1 MTARFSFDARFY
13 VRGQTGAEG
22 GQFGGRGFMVWCL
35 SNVYEKLLRQQSAK
49 TFYGG
54 RCLLSPRET
63 EALVEC
69 ESIKIMHD
77 G

>member
-35 SNVYEKLLRQQSAK
+35 SNVYEKLLRQQSQPRLSMEAGASCHPVK
-49 TFYGG
+49 QKH
-54 RCLLSPRET
+54 LLNVR
-63 EALVEC
+63 AL
-69 ESIKIMHD
+69 I
-77 G
+77 